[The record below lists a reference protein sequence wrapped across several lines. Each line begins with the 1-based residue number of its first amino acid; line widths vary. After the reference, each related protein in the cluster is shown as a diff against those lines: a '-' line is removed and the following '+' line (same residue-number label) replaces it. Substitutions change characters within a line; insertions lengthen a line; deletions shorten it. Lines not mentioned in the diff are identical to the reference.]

1 MAVLVIGTFFIP
13 KENDY
18 FNPDELFSLIYKKLK
33 KKDVIST
40 DNSPTI
46 KSKTELIKQN
56 KSLENHNR

>member
-1 MAVLVIGTFFIP
+1 MIILILTSYFHLFI
-13 KENDY
+13 
-18 FNPDELFSLIYKKLK
+18 KKLK
-33 KKDVIST
+33 KKILLST